1 MEKYFENYKIWHDKK
16 GYPNIWINRKSI
28 KLHVYVW
35 EKQNGEKPKG
45 YDIHH
50 KDFNKGNYD
59 LSNLELLSYSDHQKL
74 HAGWK
79 RIDGVFSLKP
89 CKDCKKL
96 LSLDKFYQRKGLTP
110 SNICIECSKK
120 KWQQDARFKKIP
132 KRRYLIQNEYGQYQC
147 KGCNEWNDIKNHKFS
162 CDKPMSY
169 CKKCSNERQKQTRM
183 EKKNARA

>member
-1 MEKYFENYKIWHDKK
+1 MEKYFENYKIWYDKK
-16 GYPNIWINRKSI
+16 GYACIWINGKSI

-74 HAGWK
+74 HAGWEK
-79 RIDGVFSLKP
+79 INGVFSLKP
-89 CKDCKKL
+89 CKDCKKI

-110 SNICIECSKK
+110 SNRCIECSLIY
-120 KWQQDARFKKIP
+120 FK
-132 KRRYLIQNEYGQYQC
+132 QEA
-147 KGCNEWNDIKNHKFS
+147 
-162 CDKPMSY
+162 
-169 CKKCSNERQKQTRM
+169 
-183 EKKNARA
+183 KKNDFKTKRKEYMKKYYEKNKNEKWGIKCVS